1 MCLRAWKWWDFRVIS
16 RITQYFCFF
25 IWWVDGFSEMYRH
38 VVKDF
43 SLDFSKESVQKL
55 FNQLAK
61 DTFLLLLPVLI
72 ILVVVAFLS
81 NVLQFGWLFAPK
93 VIEPKFSK
101 INPING
107 VKNLFSLKKLLDGSL
122 ITLKVF

>member
-1 MCLRAWKWWDFRVIS
+1 MAEEEKTELPSAKKIQKAREEGNVPKSMEVVGVLGLLAGLIS
-16 RITQYFCFF
+16 ILFF

-81 NVLQFGWLFAPK
+81 NVL
-93 VIEPKFSK
+93 
-101 INPING
+101 
-107 VKNLFSLKKLLDGSL
+107 
-122 ITLKVF
+122 